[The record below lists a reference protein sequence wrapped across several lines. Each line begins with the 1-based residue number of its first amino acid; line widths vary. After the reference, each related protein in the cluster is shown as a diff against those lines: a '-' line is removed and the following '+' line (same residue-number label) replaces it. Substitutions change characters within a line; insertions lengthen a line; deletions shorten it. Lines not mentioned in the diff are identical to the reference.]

1 MNNFYKKSVLD
12 NGLRVVTSTVSG
24 TRSASVSVLVG
35 VGSRY
40 EEDKEAGISHL
51 IEHMLF
57 RGTKKRPTSSDISMA
72 IEGVGGILNGGT
84 DKELT
89 IYWCKVPA
97 EHTAL
102 AGDVLLDMLTNSKLE
117 NEDLEKERHIIV
129 EEINMINDSPSGRV
143 SLLIES
149 LLWPGHPLG
158 REIAGKKEIVL
169 SLGQDDITGYIAR
182 YYRPENTVVSVAG
195 KVEHQEVLEQV
206 GELLSGWRAEGLKP
220 SFVPFSDG
228 KVAKKL
234 LVETRDIEQAHIA
247 LGLPGISLTHPDRYT
262 VALLNII
269 LGEGMSSRL
278 FREVRDKLGLVY
290 DIRSSVDHYLD
301 SGAITIYAG
310 VDPKNLKAAL
320 SATLD
325 ELTSFAETISDEELL
340 RAKEM
345 FKGRFILQMED
356 SRSVAAWLGI
366 QEVLTGEILS
376 VDEVISMVTAIS
388 LERLKEV
395 GQSLL
400 RKEELRLAVVGPQA
414 DYGYLEDFLR

>member
-1 MNNFYKKSVLD
+1 MNKFYKKSVLD
-12 NGLRVVTSTVSG
+12 NGLRVVTSALDG

-102 AGDVLLDMLTNSKLE
+102 AGDVLLDMLTNSKLA

-158 REIAGKKEIVL
+158 REIAGKKETVL
-169 SLGQDDITGYIAR
+169 SLGQVDITGYIAR

-195 KVEHQEVLEQV
+195 RVEHQEVLDQV

-325 ELTSFAETISDEELL
+325 ELTSFAETISDEELT

-356 SRSVAAWLGI
+356 SRSVAAWLGV

-376 VDEVISMVTAIS
+376 VDEVISIVTAIS